1 MKLEKF
7 IKNKKK
13 KEFMQFQMKFNF
25 KFKILYNIQL
35 KMEFLNKLKH
45 YFYILKLI
53 FRLSKKL
60 MLIKKRK
67 FKQANQN

>member
-25 KFKILYNIQL
+25 KFKILYNI
-35 KMEFLNKLKH
+35 
-45 YFYILKLI
+45 
-53 FRLSKKL
+53 
-60 MLIKKRK
+60 
-67 FKQANQN
+67 